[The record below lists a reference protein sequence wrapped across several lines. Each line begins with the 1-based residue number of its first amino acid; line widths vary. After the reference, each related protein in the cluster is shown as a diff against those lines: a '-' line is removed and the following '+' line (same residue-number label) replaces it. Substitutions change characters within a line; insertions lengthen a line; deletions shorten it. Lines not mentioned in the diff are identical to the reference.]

1 MTQAATTEETP
12 QEIAPTIDRA
22 PKGITLTQIIK
33 NLKKTGSVSDTAKIL
48 STTKQNINQRLKR
61 AKINIDDFLD
71 YSDDKGLSHEII
83 QYRIAKGLTSGD
95 IKKMAGGSKVL
106 AIAQLDDKIRAHRG
120 EGETKNSIS
129 VILNMACHANE
140 KTIEIK
146 AATVDNSTPKAV
158 DK

>member
-1 MTQAATTEETP
+1 MTQATTVEETS
-12 QEIAPTIDRA
+12 QEIAPTIDRT
-22 PKGITLTQIIK
+22 PKGITLPQIIK

-61 AKINIDDFLD
+61 AKIDIGEFLD
-71 YSDDKGLSHEII
+71 YAEDKGLSHEIL
-83 QYRIAKGLTSGD
+83 QYRIARGLTSAD

-129 VILNMACHANE
+129 VILNMACQANE

-146 AATVDNSTPKAV
+146 AATVENSSTKSV